1 MAVLLATFTVPAAQ
15 GFTAEAAIATQ
26 AGITEHHLPVTRTAR
41 YYTRG
46 AIARA
51 REVWF
56 ACHGYGQLAQYFLRR
71 FEGLDDGTRLFV
83 APEALSRFYLENP
96 GGSHAT
102 ARVGATWM
110 TREDRLR
117 EIDDYVAYLDAV
129 YREVMATRVP
139 TEVRV
144 VVLGFSQGVATACRW
159 AVLGQARVDELVLW
173 AERMPP
179 DLDLAQAATRLRST
193 RVRLV
198 AGTADPAL
206 PPGALDA
213 ERARL
218 SEHGISSTVLTFPG
232 GHELDSDMLRRI
244 AEG

>member
-1 MAVLLATFTVPAAQ
+1 MAVLLATFTVPKAQ
-15 GFTAEAAIATQ
+15 GFSVEAAVVTR

-46 AIARA
+46 AASRA

-71 FEGLDDGTRLFV
+71 FEPLDDGTRLLV
-83 APEALSRFYLENP
+83 APEALSRFYLGDP
-96 GGSHAT
+96 GGSHAD

-117 EIDDYVAYLDAV
+117 EIDDYVGYLDAV
-129 YREVMATRVP
+129 YREVMSAGVP
-139 TEVRV
+139 PNARV

-159 AVLGQARVDELVLW
+159 AALGNARVDELVLW

-179 DLDLAQAATRLRST
+179 DLDLARAAERLRT
-193 RVRLV
+193 ARVRLV
-198 AGTADPAL
+198 VGAADRSLPA
-206 PPGALDA
+206 GALDE
-213 ERARL
+213 ERQRLAR
-218 SEHGISSTVLTFPG
+218 HGIRGEALTFPG
-232 GHELDSDMLRRI
+232 GHELDAETLRRI
-244 AEG
+244 ASG

>member
-1 MAVLLATFTVPAAQ
+1 M
-15 GFTAEAAIATQ
+15 TQ

-46 AIARA
+46 VAARPL
-51 REVWF
+51 EVWF

-71 FEGLDDGTRLFV
+71 FDGLDDGTRLIV
-83 APEALSRFYLENP
+83 APEALSRFYLGDP
-96 GGSHAT
+96 AGSHAQ

-117 EIDDYVAYLDAV
+117 EIDDYVGYLDAV
-129 YREVMATRVP
+129 YRVVMAGVP
-139 TEVRV
+139 PGARV

-173 AERMPP
+173 AERVPP
-179 DLDLAQAATRLRST
+179 DLDLARAAERLKAT

-198 AGTADPAL
+198 AGTADPSL
-206 PPGALDA
+206 PPGALDQ
-213 ERARL
+213 ERERL
-218 SEHGISSTVLTFPG
+218 AQQGIQSVVLTFPG
-232 GHELDSDMLRRI
+232 GHELDTDTLRRI
-244 AEG
+244 AAG

>member
-1 MAVLLATFTVPAAQ
+1 M
-15 GFTAEAAIATQ
+15 TQ
-26 AGITEHHLPVTRTAR
+26 AGITEHHLPVTRSAR
-41 YYTRG
+41 YFTRG
-46 AIARA
+46 AVASA
-51 REVWF
+51 REVWL

-71 FEGLDDGTRLFV
+71 FDAVDDGTRLIV

-96 GGSHAT
+96 GGSHAN

-129 YREVMATRVP
+129 CREVMAAGVP
-139 TEVRV
+139 AGARV
-144 VVLGFSQGVATACRW
+144 VALGFSQGVATACRW

-173 AERMPP
+173 AGLVPP
-179 DLDLAQAATRLRST
+179 DLDLDRAAARLRNT

-198 AGTADPAL
+198 AGTADPSL

-213 ERARL
+213 EQARL
-218 SEHGISSTVLTFPG
+218 LERGIPGTVLTFPG
-232 GHELDSDMLRRI
+232 GHELDGDALRRV
-244 AEG
+244 AAG